1 MMPEKQTEATTKP
14 TAKYRSQFRIYVDVM
29 SVIQRESNQAKPTRI
44 LYGANLSHDRLVKY
58 LEELKALGVI
68 QEIAGGN
75 GEKVYSLTQ
84 KGIEFM
90 NNFRRVESFASAFG
104 FKI

>member
-1 MMPEKQTEATTKP
+1 MIPTEPSAETKP
-14 TAKYRSQFRIYVDVM
+14 SAKYRSQLRIYVDIM
-29 SVIQRESNQAKPTRI
+29 RVIQRENNQAKPTRI

-68 QEIAGGN
+68 QESGVDD
-75 GEKVYSLTQ
+75 KTYSLSQ
-84 KGIEFM
+84 KGIEFL

-104 FKI
+104 FTI

>member
-1 MMPEKQTEATTKP
+1 MMPGREAEAQKP
-14 TAKYRSQFRIYVDVM
+14 TAKYRSQLRIYVDM
-29 SVIQRESNQAKPTRI
+29 MQVIQRENNQAKPTRL

-58 LEELKALGVI
+58 LEELKTLGVI
-68 QEIAGGN
+68 QETGTDD
-75 GEKVYSLTQ
+75 KVYSLTQ

-104 FKI
+104 FRI

>member
-1 MMPEKQTEATTKP
+1 MIPEKPTAPKA
-14 TAKYRSQFRIYVDVM
+14 TAKYRSQFRIYVDIM
-29 SVIQRESNQAKPTRI
+29 SVIQRESNEAKPTRI

-68 QEIAGGN
+68 QEN
-75 GEKVYSLTQ
+75 GTDDKVYSLTQ

-90 NNFRRVESFASAFG
+90 NNFRKVESFASAFG
-104 FKI
+104 FTI

>member
-1 MMPEKQTEATTKP
+1 MIPSEQAQTKP
-14 TAKYRSQFRIYVDVM
+14 PSKYRSQFRIYVDIM
-29 SVIQRESNQAKPTRI
+29 RVIQRENNEAKPTRI

-58 LEELKALGVI
+58 LEELKNLGVI
-68 QEIAGGN
+68 QESGSDDKI
-75 GEKVYSLTQ
+75 YSLTQ
-84 KGIEFM
+84 KGIEFL

>member
-1 MMPEKQTEATTKP
+1 M
-14 TAKYRSQFRIYVDVM
+14 R
-29 SVIQRESNQAKPTRI
+29 VIQREDNQAKPARI

-58 LEELKALGVI
+58 LEELKTLEVI
-68 QEIAGGN
+68 QESGSE
-75 GEKVYSLTQ
+75 EKTYSLTQ

-90 NNFRRVESFASAFG
+90 NNFRKVESFAAAFG

>member
-1 MMPEKQTEATTKP
+1 MISGEVPATRP
-14 TAKYRSQFRIYVDVM
+14 AAKYRSQLRIYVDIM
-29 SVIQRESNQAKPTRI
+29 RVIQREGNEAKPTRI

-58 LEELKALGVI
+58 LDELKTLAVI
-68 QEIAGGN
+68 QETGTD
-75 GEKVYSLTQ
+75 EKVYSLTQ
-84 KGIEFM
+84 KGIEFL

>member
-1 MMPEKQTEATTKP
+1 MIPSEQGTAAKP
-14 TAKYRSQFRIYVDVM
+14 TSKYRSQLRIYVDIM
-29 SVIQRESNQAKPTRI
+29 RVIQRENNEAKPTRI

-58 LEELKALGVI
+58 LEELRGLKVI
-68 QEIAGGN
+68 QEGGT
-75 GEKVYSLTQ
+75 EDKIYSLTQ